1 MNKISKVLKIG
12 ISKKKGE
19 KINETSEIEVLSGK
33 GIIGDRYFHENNDL
47 RKQLTLIESE
57 NIDYYNNKYKTKIP
71 YIDFRRNIV
80 TEGIELNSLI
90 EKEKEIE
97 IGTIKILPYQLCKP
111 CLHLEQMLNAK
122 NILKEFPRKGGLRC
136 EVLVSG
142 KVKIGDKIIIL

>member
-1 MNKISKVLKIG
+1 MNKISKVFKIG
-12 ISKKKGE
+12 ICKKNSE
-19 KINETSEIEVLSGK
+19 KIDEISEIKVLCGK
-33 GIIGDRYFHENNDL
+33 GILGDRHFHDH
-47 RKQLTLIESE
+47 KDHKGQITLIEKE
-57 NIDYYNNKYKTKIP
+57 NIDYYNNKYKSKIP

-80 TEGIELNSLI
+80 TEGVELNNLI
-90 EKEKEIE
+90 KKEIE

>member
-1 MNKISKVLKIG
+1 MKKIPKVFKIG
-12 ISKKKGE
+12 ISKKNSQ
-19 KINETSEIEVLSGK
+19 KINEISEVEVLSGK
-33 GIIGDRYFHENNDL
+33 GILGDRHFHDYNNH
-47 RKQLTLIESE
+47 KGQITLIEKE

-90 EKEKEIE
+90 EKEIE

-111 CLHLEQMLNAK
+111 CLHLEQMLNGK
-122 NILKEFPRKGGLRC
+122 DIIKEFLRKGGLRC